1 MGRKVLIIDDSNDI
15 ADAMQEIVQMQG
27 YEAEVA
33 LTAYDAIDLIEAS
46 PPDLIILDLKLPDMD
61 GVELAKRIKSRPAS
75 ARVPIVCVSSYLA
88 GREVEARAAGCIE
101 LYSKTTFIESY
112 PAMLKRFLGEATAA
126 SG

>member
-1 MGRKVLIIDDSNDI
+1 MGKKVLIIDDLKDI
-15 ADAMQEIVQMQG
+15 AEAMQEIVRMQG
-27 YEAEVA
+27 YEADVV
-33 LTAYDAIDLIEAS
+33 LNAYDAIDMIEAS

-75 ARVPIVCVSSYLA
+75 AQVPIVCVSSYLA
-88 GREVEARAAGCIE
+88 GRELEARSAGCNE

-112 PAMLKRFLGEATAA
+112 PAMLKRYLGEAAAA